1 MYAVGEGGV
10 CRRKQ
15 GRGIVCICLAMR
27 YPTNKCFVFLFNG
40 KTMIDNLILGIL
52 VLDKP
57 IYAGQ
62 YHSISFNIIQ
72 YNSISLR
79 MVLESDIH
87 APFLG
92 VTEPDL
98 TQNLKLYLTDP
109 KHYELLGN
117 RVRSLQ
123 KIQNDRQ
130 FVTIR

>member
-1 MYAVGEGGV
+1 
-10 CRRKQ
+10 
-15 GRGIVCICLAMR
+15 
-27 YPTNKCFVFLFNG
+27 
-40 KTMIDNLILGIL
+40 MIDNLILGIL

>member
-1 MYAVGEGGV
+1 
-10 CRRKQ
+10 
-15 GRGIVCICLAMR
+15 
-27 YPTNKCFVFLFNG
+27 
-40 KTMIDNLILGIL
+40 
-52 VLDKP
+52 
-57 IYAGQ
+57 
-62 YHSISFNIIQ
+62 
-72 YNSISLR
+72 